1 MNPTTVFND
10 RRVCDKCD
18 IVFLL
23 ATETTENIE
32 GQANPTICEEIQEG
46 IYCDKCISHLSTE
59 RRNQ

>member
-1 MNPTTVFND
+1 
-10 RRVCDKCD
+10 VCDKCD

-46 IYCDKCISHLSTE
+46 IYCDKCISQLSTE